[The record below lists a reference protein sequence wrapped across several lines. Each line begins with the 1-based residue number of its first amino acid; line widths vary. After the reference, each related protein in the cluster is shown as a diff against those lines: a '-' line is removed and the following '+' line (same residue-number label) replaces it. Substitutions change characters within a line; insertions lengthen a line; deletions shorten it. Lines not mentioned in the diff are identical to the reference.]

1 MIYSIIYGFC
11 AVMQFICFSI
21 TQKTGTK
28 VLYLIA
34 LILFAVA
41 AILHLK

>member
-11 AVMQFICFSI
+11 AVMQFICFLI

-28 VLYLIA
+28 ILYLIA
-34 LILFAVA
+34 AILFAMA
-41 AILHLK
+41 SILHLK